1 MGGGVQPPR
10 LGAAGTR
17 NASLITATLAV
28 SFGVWSPVPVIAQ
41 QIDGVALTKC
51 LTANAAGEHLAA
63 MKRMIVAAINDDS
76 EALETASTTYGIA
89 IINTA
94 VTNCGIREM
103 QLLDP
108 AFKDAVGRY
117 GQKLGEKAITDAFA
131 KIGQ

>member
-51 LTANAAGEHLAA
+51 LTANAAGEHLPAR
-63 MKRMIVAAINDDS
+63 KGMIVAAINDDS

-108 AFKDAVGRY
+108 
-117 GQKLGEKAITDAFA
+117 
-131 KIGQ
+131 